1 MGRTSARLSTVLP
14 PTVLPHGRQGGER
27 DGESRGPA
35 VHDRGS
41 PTTAVGRVVGMVGV
55 CRGVVVGLTR
65 EALLASRGPW
75 SDPSFTPRMNIPPHG
90 YVAEPAKGGK
100 RYQPKGGDLLPGVDG
115 QALFYALMLSTS
127 PRRRPLER

>member
-55 CRGVVVGLTR
+55 CRGVVVDLTR
-65 EALLASRGPW
+65 EALLASHALW
-75 SDPSFTPRMNIPPHG
+75 SNPSFTHGTNVPPIG
-90 YVAEPAKGGK
+90 
-100 RYQPKGGDLLPGVDG
+100 
-115 QALFYALMLSTS
+115 M
-127 PRRRPLER
+127 